1 MKKQTLLP
9 VKRVKTDMSCIVTEA
24 VEITRKDVDELNK
37 QIISNIKKNE
47 IEREK
52 GYEAIKDKIMH

>member
-1 MKKQTLLP
+1 MKKQKLFP
-9 VKRVKTDMSCIVTEA
+9 VKRVKTDMSCMVTEA